1 MIDRYWELLLV
12 PGNREATVLR
22 ARMDREPEM
31 AARVGEI
38 AAPTLILFGDED
50 RVINPS
56 AAKTFNERIAGSEVV
71 MLPGIGHLPMEEAP
85 DATAAAR
92 DDFLTRRLAPAP
104 EHGRESSRE
113 RGGPYGWDQRGT
125 VA

>member
-1 MIDRYWELLLV
+1 MLVEQSLRGSVEKQEIVDDAMIDRYWELLLF

-50 RVINPS
+50 RVLNPS
-56 AAKTFNERIAGSEVV
+56 AAKTFNERTSGSAVV
-71 MLPGIGHLPMEEAP
+71 MRHGIGHLPLEGAP
-85 DATAAAR
+85 DWNAPR
-92 DDFLTRRLAPAP
+92 PEKRRLGP
-104 EHGRESSRE
+104 
-113 RGGPYGWDQRGT
+113 GG
-125 VA
+125 

>member
-1 MIDRYWELLLV
+1 MLVEQSLRGSVEKQEIVDDAMIDRYWELLLF

-50 RVINPS
+50 CVIQQS
-56 AAKTFNERIAGSEVV
+56 AAKTLNERIAGSEVV
-71 MLPGIGHLPMEEAP
+71 MLPGTRHMPMEEAP
-85 DATAAAR
+85 DAT
-92 DDFLTRRLAPAP
+92 TAPNP
-104 EHGRESSRE
+104 RFEWSRTE
-113 RGGPYGWDQRGT
+113 
-125 VA
+125 